1 LQRATPLAPE
11 QQQVLLSTFAT
22 TVRGTLKGDIV
33 VAVVQGVLGGLIF
46 WLLGLATPVLWGA
59 KMALLSLLPAFGT
72 ALVWAPAGI
81 YLLLTRSVLKG
92 VALLFLGTL
101 IISTVDNI
109 LRPVLSARMPRC
121 RAISCWCQASA
132 GSRLSASMAS

>member
-1 LQRATPLAPE
+1 M
-11 QQQVLLSTFAT
+11 LLSTFAT